1 MVSYF
6 DLILALSELSPKCYM
21 AFFTHTHA
29 HMYACMRV
37 LAGGVGF

>member
-6 DLILALSELSPKCYM
+6 DLVLALSELSPKCYM
-21 AFFTHTHA
+21 AFFTHTH
-29 HMYACMRV
+29 MYACMRV